1 MPCGRTPAQ
10 RLLVWLIAEAGIEV
24 PGLGRAELGKAAADG
39 VPGLPIAGRRVV
51 RAATAG
57 ILDPLGAD
65 RRAEVVATEGG
76 GAARSV
82 PESRLVRLLG

>member
-1 MPCGRTPAQ
+1 MPAQ
-10 RLLVWLIAEAGIEV
+10 RHLAWFNPEAGIEV
-24 PGLGRAELGKAAADG
+24 SGLGRAERGKALADG
-39 VPGLPIAGRRVV
+39 VPGLPSAGRPVV

-57 ILDPLGAD
+57 IPDPLGAD

-76 GAARSV
+76 GAAKSG